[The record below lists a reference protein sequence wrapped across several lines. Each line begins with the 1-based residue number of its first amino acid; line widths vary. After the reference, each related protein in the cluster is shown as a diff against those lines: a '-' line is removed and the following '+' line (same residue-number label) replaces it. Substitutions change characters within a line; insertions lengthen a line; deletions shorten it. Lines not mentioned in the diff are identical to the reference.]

1 MLPKNTLR
9 DRRLERLRIYPG
21 EAPPEAMGNVLRTW
35 RDETGGT
42 AFDSTGAAAGQAQGE
57 VKA

>member
-35 RDETGGT
+35 RDETGGR
-42 AFDSTGAAAGQAQGE
+42 AFAAGAGQAAGQSSATG
-57 VKA
+57 V

>member
-35 RDETGGT
+35 RDETGGQ
-42 AFDSTGAAAGQAQGE
+42 AFSAAAERAQAQAE